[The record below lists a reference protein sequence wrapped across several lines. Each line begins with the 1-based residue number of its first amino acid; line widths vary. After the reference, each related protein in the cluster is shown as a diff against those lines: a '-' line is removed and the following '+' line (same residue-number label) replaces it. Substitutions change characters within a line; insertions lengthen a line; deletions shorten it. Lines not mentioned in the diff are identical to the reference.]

1 MSSMVED
8 AAFLLLK
15 SLERSVSTHSTQAIM
30 ATVNRIAD
38 ILDPLAPQPSFFSG
52 LQSESVNITTFPPN
66 ALEQKTCKVNEKES
80 FGEAFARVLGE
91 DVEGMTPTAAQMN
104 QTDIVIMNSSQVRRV
119 YVSVCLAAWTGRAAG
134 IIRYW
139 SESDC
144 LPPF

>member
-52 LQSESVNITTFPPN
+52 LQSESVYLTTTFPPN
-66 ALEQKTCKVNEKES
+66 TLEGQRYKENEKES
-80 FGEAFARVLGE
+80 FGEAFARALEE
-91 DVEGMTPTAAQMN
+91 DVEGVAPTAAHTN
-104 QTDIVIMNSSQVRRV
+104 QSEIVIMNSSQVRR
-119 YVSVCLAAWTGRAAG
+119 A
-134 IIRYW
+134 
-139 SESDC
+139 
-144 LPPF
+144 